1 MHRGKALARIKISG
15 NLHDQRET
23 GNSRLLESFTEKK
36 QISFSS
42 YKKCLIIM
50 NMKKEV
56 IEKSYQLAREQY
68 AALGI
73 DTDKVLTEMD
83 NINISLHCWQTDD
96 VGGFEKPGSVLGG
109 GGIQTTGNFPG
120 KAKTI
125 GQMRSDLDKVMSL
138 LPGKQRLNLHAIYG
152 EFEGKLVD
160 RDQIEPKHF
169 QGWIDWAKKRGIGLD
184 FNCTCFSHPLAD
196 EGFTLSSKN
205 EKIRKFWVEH
215 TKRCRAIGAEMGKQL
230 GTPSVHNIWIPDGMK
245 DTPVDRNTL
254 RKQLK
259 KSLDEIFAVKYPKK
273 YLKDSVESKL
283 FGIGSEAMV
292 VGSHD
297 FYLGYAIKNNTLI
310 TLDNGHFHPTEQVG
324 DKISSIL
331 HFVDEIL
338 LHLTRG
344 VRWDSDHVLTFN
356 EELLLITQE
365 IVRAKALKRVNVGL
379 DFFDASLNRIG
390 AYVIGTRSA
399 QMAFMYALLEPFK
412 TLVKYEEEGKN
423 FERLALLELLKTKP
437 FGAVYDYYCMKN
449 KVPVGQDYID
459 EILKYEKEV
468 LLKR

>member
-1 MHRGKALARIKISG
+1 
-15 NLHDQRET
+15 
-23 GNSRLLESFTEKK
+23 
-36 QISFSS
+36 
-42 YKKCLIIM
+42 
-50 NMKKEV
+50 MKKEV
-56 IEKSYQLAREQY
+56 IEKAYKLAKEQY
-68 AALGI
+68 AALGV
-73 DTDKVLTEMD
+73 DTDHVIAEMD
-83 NINISLHCWQTDD
+83 KINISLHCWQTDD
-96 VGGFEKPGSVLGG
+96 VGGFEKPDSVLGG
-109 GGIQTTGNFPG
+109 GGIQATGNFPG
-120 KAKTI
+120 KSKTI
-125 GQMRSDLDKVMSL
+125 EQMRADLDKAMSL

-152 EFEGKLVD
+152 EFGGKLVD
-160 RDQIEPKHF
+160 RDQIEVKHY
-169 QGWIDWAKKRGIGLD
+169 QGWINWAKKRRIGLD
-184 FNCTCFSHPLAD
+184 FNCTCFSHPKAD
-196 EGFTLSSKN
+196 DGYTLSSKD

-215 TKRCRAIGAEMGKQL
+215 TKRCRSISAEMGKQL
-230 GTPSVHNIWIPDGMK
+230 GTPTVHNIWIPDGSK
-245 DTPVDRNTL
+245 DTPVDRNIL

-283 FGIGSEAMV
+283 FGIGSESMV

-297 FYLGYAIKNNTLI
+297 FYLGYAIKNNTMI

-331 HFVDEIL
+331 HFIDEIL

-365 IVRAKALKRVNVGL
+365 IVRCKALNRVNIGL

-399 QMAFMYALLEPFK
+399 QMAFMYSLLEPHK
-412 TLVKYEEEGKN
+412 TLVRFEEQGKN

-437 FGAVYDYYCMKN
+437 FGAVYDYYCLIN
-449 KVPVGQDYID
+449 KIPVGQDYID
-459 EILKYEKEV
+459 EISKYEKEV
-468 LLKR
+468 LRKR

>member
-1 MHRGKALARIKISG
+1 
-15 NLHDQRET
+15 
-23 GNSRLLESFTEKK
+23 
-36 QISFSS
+36 
-42 YKKCLIIM
+42 
-50 NMKKEV
+50 MKKE
-56 IEKSYQLAREQY
+56 IIKKSYQLAKEQY

-73 DTDKVLTEMD
+73 DTDHVISEMD

-109 GGIQTTGNFPG
+109 GGIQATGNFPG

-125 GQMRSDLDKVMSL
+125 EQMRSDLDKVMSL

-152 EFEGKLVD
+152 EFEGKLID

-196 EGFTLSSKN
+196 DGFTLSSKD

-215 TKRCRAIGAEMGKQL
+215 TKRCRAIAAEMGKQL

-254 RKQLK
+254 RKLLK
-259 KSLDEIFAVKYPKK
+259 KSLDEIFAVKYSKE

-365 IVRAKALKRVNVGL
+365 IVRMKALKRVNIGL

-399 QMAFMYALLEPFK
+399 QLAFMYALLEPTK
-412 TLVKYEEEGKN
+412 TLVKFEEEGKN
-423 FERLALLELLKTKP
+423 FERLAYLELLKSKP
-437 FGAVYDYYCMKN
+437 FGAVFDYYCMIN

-459 EILKYEKEV
+459 EIVKYEKEV

>member
-1 MHRGKALARIKISG
+1 
-15 NLHDQRET
+15 
-23 GNSRLLESFTEKK
+23 
-36 QISFSS
+36 
-42 YKKCLIIM
+42 
-50 NMKKEV
+50 MKKAI
-56 IEKSYQLAREQY
+56 IEKSYQLAKEQY
-68 AALGI
+68 AALGV
-73 DTDKVLTEMD
+73 DTDQVLTELD
-83 NINISLHCWQTDD
+83 KISISLHCWQTDD
-96 VGGFEKPGSVLGG
+96 VGGFEKPGSILGG
-109 GGIQTTGNFPG
+109 GGIQATGNFPG

-125 GQMRSDLDKVMSL
+125 DQMKADLDKVFSL
-138 LPGKQRLNLHAIYG
+138 LPGKLRLNLHAIYG
-152 EFEGKLVD
+152 EFGGKLVD

-169 QGWIDWAKKRGIGLD
+169 QGWIDWAKKRNIGLD

-196 EGFTLSSKN
+196 DGFTLSSKD

-215 TKRCRAIGAEMGKQL
+215 IRRCRAIGAEMGKQL
-230 GTPSVHNIWIPDGMK
+230 GTPCLHNIWIPDGMK
-245 DTPVDRNTL
+245 DIPVDRNTL

-297 FYLGYAIKNNTLI
+297 FYLGYAIKNNILI

-324 DKISSIL
+324 DKVSSIL
-331 HFVDEIL
+331 QFVDEIL

-365 IVRAKALKRVNVGL
+365 IVRMKALNRVNIGL

-399 QMAFMYALLEPFK
+399 QMAFMYALLEPIK
-412 TLVKYEEEGKN
+412 TLVKFEEEGKN
-423 FERLALLELLKTKP
+423 FERLAFLELLKMKP
-437 FGAVYDYYCMKN
+437 FGAVYDYYCMIN
-449 KVPVGQDYID
+449 KVPAGMDYID
-459 EILKYEKEV
+459 EIVKYEKEV

>member
-1 MHRGKALARIKISG
+1 
-15 NLHDQRET
+15 
-23 GNSRLLESFTEKK
+23 
-36 QISFSS
+36 
-42 YKKCLIIM
+42 
-50 NMKKEV
+50 MKKEI
-56 IEKSYQLAREQY
+56 IEKSYQLAKEQY
-68 AALGI
+68 AELGI
-73 DTDKVLTEMD
+73 DTDKVLAELD
-83 NINISLHCWQTDD
+83 SINISLHCWQTDD
-96 VGGFEKPGSVLGG
+96 VGGFEKAGSVLGG
-109 GGIQTTGNFPG
+109 GGIQATGNFPG

-125 GQMRSDLDKVMSL
+125 EQMRTDLDKAMSL

-152 EFEGKLVD
+152 EFGGKLVD
-160 RDQIEPKHF
+160 RDQIEVKHF
-169 QGWIDWAKKRGIGLD
+169 QGWIDWAKARGMGLD

-196 EGFTLSSKN
+196 DGFTLSSKD

-215 TKRCRAIGAEMGKQL
+215 TKRCRLIAAEMGKQL
-230 GTPSVHNIWIPDGMK
+230 GTPSVHNIWIPDGSK
-245 DTPVDRNTL
+245 DTPVDRNAL

-259 KSLDEIFAVKYPKK
+259 KSLDEIFAVKYPKE

-283 FGIGSEAMV
+283 FGIGSESMV

-297 FYLGYAIKNNTLI
+297 FYIGYAIKNNTMI

-331 HFVDEIL
+331 NFVDEIL

-356 EELLLITQE
+356 DELLLITQE
-365 IVRAKALKRVNVGL
+365 IVRCKALKRVNIGL

-399 QMAFMYALLEPFK
+399 QMAFMYAMLEPIK
-412 TLVKYEEEGKN
+412 TLVKFEEEGRT
-423 FERLALLELLKTKP
+423 FERLALLELLRTMP
-437 FGAVYDYYCMKN
+437 FGAVYDYYCLKS
-449 KVPVGQDYID
+449 KTPVGQEYID
-459 EILKYEKEV
+459 EIMKYEKEV

>member
-1 MHRGKALARIKISG
+1 
-15 NLHDQRET
+15 
-23 GNSRLLESFTEKK
+23 
-36 QISFSS
+36 
-42 YKKCLIIM
+42 
-50 NMKKEV
+50 MKKEI
-56 IEKSYQLAREQY
+56 IEKSYQLAKEQY

-73 DTDKVLTEMD
+73 DTDHVISEMD

-109 GGIQTTGNFPG
+109 GGIQATGNFPG

-125 GQMRSDLDKVMSL
+125 EQMRSDLDKVMSL

-196 EGFTLSSKN
+196 DGFTLSSKD

-215 TKRCRAIGAEMGKQL
+215 TKRCRAIAAEMGKQL

-254 RKQLK
+254 RKLLK
-259 KSLDEIFAVKYPKK
+259 KSLDEIFAVKYSKE

-365 IVRAKALKRVNVGL
+365 IVRMKALKRVNIGL

-399 QMAFMYALLEPFK
+399 QLAFMYALLEPTK
-412 TLVKYEEEGKN
+412 TLVKFEEEGKN
-423 FERLALLELLKTKP
+423 FERLAYLELLKSKP
-437 FGAVYDYYCMKN
+437 FGAVFDYYCMIN
-449 KVPVGQDYID
+449 KVPAGQDYID
-459 EILKYEKEV
+459 EIVKYEKEV

>member
-1 MHRGKALARIKISG
+1 
-15 NLHDQRET
+15 
-23 GNSRLLESFTEKK
+23 
-36 QISFSS
+36 
-42 YKKCLIIM
+42 
-50 NMKKEV
+50 MKKEI
-56 IEKSYQLAREQY
+56 IEKSYQQAKDRY
-68 AALGI
+68 AEIGI
-73 DTDKVLTEMD
+73 DTDKAISALD
-83 NINISLHCWQTDD
+83 KINISLHCWQTDD

-109 GGIQTTGNFPG
+109 GGIQATGNFPG
-120 KAKTI
+120 KSKTI
-125 GQMRSDLDKVMSL
+125 EQMRSDLDKVMSL

-152 EFEGKLVD
+152 EFGGKMVD

-169 QGWIDWAKKRGIGLD
+169 QGWINWAKNKGIGLD

-196 EGFTLSSKN
+196 EGFTLSSKD
-205 EKIRKFWVEH
+205 EEIRKFWVEH
-215 TKRCRAIGAEMGKQL
+215 TKRCRVIGAEMGKQL
-230 GTPSVHNIWIPDGMK
+230 GTPTVHNIWIPDGMK
-245 DTPVDRNTL
+245 DIPVDRNTL

-259 KSLDEIFAVKYPKK
+259 RSLDEIFSVKYPKE

-297 FYLGYAIKNNTLI
+297 FYLGYAIKNNILI

-324 DKISSIL
+324 DKVSSIL

-365 IVRAKALKRVNVGL
+365 IVRANALNRVNIGL

-399 QMAFMYALLEPFK
+399 QMAFLYALLEPFER
-412 TLVKYEEEGKN
+412 LVRFEEEGRN
-423 FERLALLELLKTKP
+423 FERLAMLELQKTMP

-449 KVPVGQDYID
+449 DVPVGQDYID
-459 EILKYEKEV
+459 EIMNYEKEV
-468 LLKR
+468 LLQR